1 MWGDGLALP
10 CTSTPL
16 LFFFSPFAVCRL
28 PLVLLTTPPTA
39 RGWRGVGVS
48 CRCAALRVGKKKGAE
63 QRRNRGEAGVPC
75 IDQAQPESQRGPGRV
90 TGTAYGAKAR

>member
-1 MWGDGLALP
+1 M
-10 CTSTPL
+10 
-16 LFFFSPFAVCRL
+16 
-28 PLVLLTTPPTA
+28 
-39 RGWRGVGVS
+39 S

-90 TGTAYGAKAR
+90 TGTAYGAKARSRKASKSTGALASSAQALDRIRSDRRRPGARTME